1 MNETGCS
8 HRDCFKNKQPVPVA
22 PSGASALLS
31 PLSKPNA
38 PTVRAE
44 GMVGSLP
51 WKRTAG
57 FLLENDCSPTA
68 IKTIQLIP
76 ATTVWNL
83 LIFNGGNYK
92 NETEPF
98 VFCLLTILHQNRNSL
113 ALPEQVSAP
122 SPRRWSLSLALSLSC
137 LESDSKTRPFWGW
150 KSGQATGCICHV
162 TRAPAP
168 GPDSELVSRSSSNLR
183 HHKKAEAV
191 LKHDERFAKDPL
203 FSPAYISFS

>member
-122 SPRRWSLSLALSLSC
+122 SPRRWSLSLSLS
-137 LESDSKTRPFWGW
+137 ESFHASNGFKDSPILGME
-150 KSGQATGCICHV
+150 V
-162 TRAPAP
+162 RAGHGLHMPCDP
-168 GPDSELVSRSSSNLR
+168 GP
-183 HHKKAEAV
+183 
-191 LKHDERFAKDPL
+191 
-203 FSPAYISFS
+203 SPGA